1 MVKIEMSLGPYR
13 VTVEDAFKKIQN
25 NKTIKRIWD
34 MDHTVWKM
42 DPEEITNRLGWLR
55 SPMNMR
61 QRVTELKAFTDE
73 VRSERYTHALLLGMG
88 GSSLAPDMLR
98 RIFGVQ
104 DGFLDLAVLDST
116 DPAAVRA
123 LAEAVDPEKRLFIVS
138 SKSGTTAEVLSFF
151 KYFYNQTIRAVGK
164 DNAGEHF
171 IAITDPGNSLNE
183 VAPKLRFRKVF
194 AGDATIGGRFS
205 ALSVFGL
212 VPGSLMGMD
221 IPLLLERAIASAE
234 ACGQND
240 CSWSGRNDG
249 AKLGAALGALA
260 CAGRDKLTFFIA
272 DKVAGFGDW
281 VEQLIAES
289 TGKEGKG
296 ILPVIGEP
304 PDSPELYGNDRVF
317 ISMKLPGDDTIEPE
331 LGRLSDAGHP
341 VIRIFLD
348 DIYDIGGQFFLWEF
362 AVAVAGH
369 VLGINPYDQPDVEAA
384 KVLSRK
390 AMDEYRRMGSMS
402 THAATLVDKDI
413 SVFSDSPSSEL
424 SQVMQDFF
432 SRAREGSYISIQAY
446 LNPTRDTER
455 ALQALRL
462 VLLDKYRIP
471 TTLGF
476 GPRFLHSTG
485 QLHKGDAGKGMFIQI
500 TCDDASD
507 LAIPDKAGSES
518 SSMTFGILKAAQA
531 MGDGE
536 ALKAAGRQLIR
547 LHISG
552 PDVTAAINRIIQE
565 VH

>member
-1 MVKIEMSLGPYR
+1 MAKIEMSLGPYR
-13 VTVEDAFKKIQN
+13 VAVEDALKKIEN
-25 NKTIKRIWD
+25 NKIIKRIWD

-42 DPEEITNRLGWLR
+42 EPKEITNRLGWLR

-61 QRVTELKAFTDE
+61 QRVTELNTFTDE

-88 GSSLAPDMLR
+88 GSSLAPDVLR
-98 RIFGVQ
+98 RTFGVQ
-104 DGFLDLAVLDST
+104 DGYLDLAVLDST
-116 DPAAVRA
+116 DPAAVAA
-123 LAEAVDPEKRLFIVS
+123 LAEAVNPEKRLFIVS

-151 KYFYNQTIRAVGK
+151 KYFYNQTIRSVGK
-164 DNAGEHF
+164 DKAGEHF
-171 IAITDPGNSLNE
+171 IAITDPGNSFNE
-183 VAPKLRFRKVF
+183 VASTLRFRKVF
-194 AGDATIGGRFS
+194 AGDTTIGGRFS

-212 VPGSLMGMD
+212 VPGSLMGMNTT
-221 IPLLLERAIASAE
+221 LLLERAIASAE
-234 ACGQND
+234 VCGQND
-240 CSWSGRNDG
+240 CSWSGLNDG
-249 AKLGAALGALA
+249 CKLGAALGALA
-260 CAGRDKLTFFIA
+260 GAGRDKLTFFIA
-272 DKVAGFGDW
+272 EKVKGFGDW

-304 PDSPELYGNDRVF
+304 PDSPELYSNDRVF

-341 VIRIFLD
+341 VIRVFLD
-348 DIYDIGGQFFLWEF
+348 DIYDLGGQFFLWEF

-369 VLGINPYDQPDVEAA
+369 VLGINPYDQPDVESA

-390 AMDEYRRMGSMS
+390 AMDEYRRNGHLS
-402 THAATLVDKDI
+402 TQAPSLIYKDI
-413 SVFSDSPSSEL
+413 SVFSDSSFSDL
-424 SQVMQDFF
+424 SQVMQDFLLPLQ
-432 SRAREGSYISIQAY
+432 EGSYISIQAY
-446 LNPTRDTER
+446 INPIRETER

-462 VLLDKYRIP
+462 GLLDKHRIP

-485 QLHKGDAGKGMFIQI
+485 QLHKGDAGKGLFIQI
-500 TCDDASD
+500 TCDDAFD
-507 LAIPDKAGSES
+507 LAIPDEAGSEH

-552 PDVTAAINRIIQE
+552 PDITEAINRIAQE
-565 VH
+565 VL

>member
-13 VTVEDAFKKIQN
+13 VTVEDAFKKIES

-42 DPEEITNRLGWLR
+42 DPKEITNRLGWLR

-61 QRVTELKAFTDE
+61 QRVTELKTFTHE

-88 GSSLAPDMLR
+88 GSSLAPDMLK

-104 DGFLDLAVLDST
+104 GGFLDLAVLDST
-116 DPAAVRA
+116 DPAAVTV
-123 LAEAVDPEKRLFIVS
+123 LAETVNPEKRLFIVS

-151 KYFYNQTIRAVGK
+151 KYFYNRTISSVGK
-164 DNAGEHF
+164 DKAGEHF
-171 IAITDPGNSLNE
+171 IAITDPGNSFNE
-183 VAPKLRFRKVF
+183 VASELGFRKVF
-194 AGDATIGGRFS
+194 AGDTTIGGRFS

-272 DKVAGFGDW
+272 DKIAGFGDW

-348 DIYDIGGQFFLWEF
+348 DIYDLGGQFFLWEF

-369 VLGINPYDQPDVEAA
+369 ILGINPYDQPDVESA

-390 AMDEYRRMGSMS
+390 AMDEYRHSGSLR
-402 THAATLVDKDI
+402 THTAAFVDKDI
-413 SVFSDSPSSEL
+413 SVFSDSPSSGM
-424 SQVMQDFF
+424 SQSMQNFF
-432 SRAREGSYISIQAY
+432 SHIQKGSYISIQAY

-462 VLLDKYRIP
+462 GLLDKYRIP

-485 QLHKGDAGKGMFIQI
+485 QLHKGDAGKGMFVQI
-500 TCDDASD
+500 TCDDAFD
-507 LAIPDKAGSES
+507 LAIPDEAGSES
-518 SSMTFGILKAAQA
+518 SSMTFGVLKAAQA
-531 MGDGE
+531 MGDGD

-552 PDVTAAINRIIQE
+552 PDITAAINRIMQE
-565 VH
+565 IH

>member
-1 MVKIEMSLGPYR
+1 MAKIEMGLGPYR
-13 VTVEDAFKKIQN
+13 VAVEDAFKKIED
-25 NKTIKRIWD
+25 NKILKRIWD

-42 DPEEITNRLGWLR
+42 EPKEITNRLGWLT

-61 QRVTELKAFTDE
+61 QRVTELKTFTDE

-88 GSSLAPDMLR
+88 GSSLAPDVLR
-98 RIFGVQ
+98 RTFGVQ

-116 DPAAVRA
+116 DPAAVAA
-123 LAEAVDPEKRLFIVS
+123 LAKTVNPEKRLFIVS

-151 KYFYNQTIRAVGK
+151 KYFFNQTINSVGK
-164 DNAGEHF
+164 DKAGEHF
-171 IAITDPGNSLNE
+171 MAITDPGNSFNE
-183 VAPKLRFRKVF
+183 VAGKLRFRKVF
-194 AGDATIGGRFS
+194 AGDTTIGGRFS

-212 VPGSLMGMD
+212 VPASLMGMD
-221 IPLLLERAIASAE
+221 TTLLLERAIASAE
-234 ACGQND
+234 DCGQND
-240 CSWSGRNDG
+240 CSWSGLNDG
-249 AKLGAALGALA
+249 CKLGAALGTLA
-260 CAGRDKLTFFIA
+260 GAGRDKLTFFIA
-272 DKVAGFGDW
+272 EKVKGFGDW

-304 PDSPELYGNDRVF
+304 PDSPELYSNDRVF
-317 ISMKLPGDDTIEPE
+317 ISMKLPGDDTTQPE
-331 LGRLSDAGHP
+331 LGKLSDAGHP

-348 DIYDIGGQFFLWEF
+348 DIYDLGGQFFLWEF
-362 AVAVAGH
+362 ATAVAGH
-369 VLGINPYDQPDVEAA
+369 VLGINPYDQPDVESA

-390 AMDEYRRMGSMS
+390 AMDEYRQKGSLS
-402 THAATLVDKDI
+402 TQAPSLIDKDI
-413 SVFSDSPSSEL
+413 SVFYDSPSSDL
-424 SQVMQDFF
+424 SQVIEDFLF
-432 SRAREGSYISIQAY
+432 HIQEGSYISIQAY
-446 LNPTRDTER
+446 INPTRETER

-462 VLLDKYRIP
+462 GLLDKHRIP

-485 QLHKGDAGKGMFIQI
+485 QLHKGDAGKGLFIQI
-500 TCDDASD
+500 TCDDAFD
-507 LAIPDKAGSES
+507 LAIPDEAGSES

-552 PDVTAAINRIIQE
+552 PDITAAINRIAQE
-565 VH
+565 VR

>member
-1 MVKIEMSLGPYR
+1 
-13 VTVEDAFKKIQN
+13 
-25 NKTIKRIWD
+25 
-34 MDHTVWKM
+34 
-42 DPEEITNRLGWLR
+42 
-55 SPMNMR
+55 MNMR
-61 QRVTELKAFTDE
+61 QRVTELKTFTDE
-73 VRSERYTHALLLGMG
+73 VRSEGYTHALLLGMG

-116 DPAAVRA
+116 DPAAVTA
-123 LAEAVDPEKRLFIVS
+123 LAETVNPEKRLFIVS

-151 KYFYNQTIRAVGK
+151 KYFYNQTIRSVGK
-164 DNAGEHF
+164 DKAGEHF
-171 IAITDPGNSLNE
+171 IAITDPGNSFNE
-183 VAPKLRFRKVF
+183 VASKLRFRKVF
-194 AGDATIGGRFS
+194 AGDTTIGGRFS

-221 IPLLLERAIASAE
+221 ITLLLERAIASAE

-240 CSWSGRNDG
+240 CSWSGLNDG

-272 DKVAGFGDW
+272 EKVAGFGDW

-348 DIYDIGGQFFLWEF
+348 DIYDVGGQFFLWEF

-369 VLGINPYDQPDVEAA
+369 VLGINPYDQPDVESA

-390 AMDEYRRMGSMS
+390 AMDEYRQKGSLS
-402 THAATLVDKDI
+402 TQAAALVDKDI
-413 SVFSDSPSSEL
+413 CVFYDSPSSDL

-432 SRAREGSYISIQAY
+432 SHIQEGSYISIQAY
-446 LNPTRDTER
+446 LNPTREIEQGLTGIEAR
-455 ALQALRL
+455 
-462 VLLDKYRIP
+462 P
-471 TTLGF
+471 
-476 GPRFLHSTG
+476 PR
-485 QLHKGDAGKGMFIQI
+485 
-500 TCDDASD
+500 
-507 LAIPDKAGSES
+507 
-518 SSMTFGILKAAQA
+518 
-531 MGDGE
+531 
-536 ALKAAGRQLIR
+536 
-547 LHISG
+547 
-552 PDVTAAINRIIQE
+552 
-565 VH
+565 

>member
-1 MVKIEMSLGPYR
+1 MAKIEMSLGPYR
-13 VTVEDAFKKIQN
+13 VAVENSFKKIETN
-25 NKTIKRIWD
+25 TIIKRIWD
-34 MDHTVWKM
+34 MDYTVWKKEP
-42 DPEEITNRLGWLR
+42 DEITNRLGWLR

-61 QRVTELKAFTDE
+61 QRTTELKTFTDE
-73 VRSERYTHALLLGMG
+73 VRSEGYTHALLLGMG
-88 GSSLAPDMLR
+88 GSSLAPDMLKR
-98 RIFGVQ
+98 TFGVQ

-116 DPAAVRA
+116 DPAAVKA
-123 LAEAVDPEKRLFIVS
+123 LAEIGNPEKRLFIVS

-151 KYFYNQTIRAVGK
+151 KYFYNQTIKSVGK
-164 DNAGEHF
+164 DKAGEHF
-171 IAITDPGNSLNE
+171 VAITDPGNPYNE
-183 VAPKLRFRKVF
+183 VASKLRFRKVF
-194 AGDATIGGRFS
+194 AGDTTIGGRFS

-221 IPLLLERAIASAE
+221 TTLLLDRAIACAE
-234 ACGQND
+234 ACAQND
-240 CSWSGRNDG
+240 CSWSGLNEG

-272 DKVAGFGDW
+272 EKVTGFGDW
-281 VEQLIAES
+281 VEQLVAES

-296 ILPVIGEP
+296 MLPVIGEP
-304 PDSPELYGNDRVF
+304 PDSTELYGNDRVF
-317 ISMKLPGDDTIEPE
+317 ISIKLPGEDTIEPD

-348 DIYDIGGQFFLWEF
+348 DIYDLGGQFFLWEF
-362 AVAVAGH
+362 AVAVAAH
-369 VLGINPYDQPDVEAA
+369 VLGINPYDQPDVESA

-390 AMDEYRRMGSMS
+390 AMDEYHQKGCLRTQTPS
-402 THAATLVDKDI
+402 LIDKDI
-413 SVFSDSPSSEL
+413 SVFSDSPSSSL
-424 SQVMQDFF
+424 SRMLEDFF
-432 SRAREGSYISIQAY
+432 SHIQEGSYISIQAY
-446 LNPTRDTER
+446 TNPTREIER

-462 VLLDKYRIP
+462 GLLDKYRIP

-485 QLHKGDAGKGMFIQI
+485 QLHKGDAGKGLFIQI
-500 TCDDASD
+500 TCDDAFD
-507 LAIPDKAGSES
+507 LAIPDEAGSEN

-552 PDVTAAINRIIQE
+552 PDITAAINRLIQE
-565 VH
+565 VR

>member
-1 MVKIEMSLGPYR
+1 MPKIELGLGPYR
-13 VTVEDAFKKIQN
+13 GAVEDALEKIETS
-25 NKTIKRIWD
+25 KIIKRIWD

-42 DPEEITNRLGWLR
+42 DPKEITNRLGWLR

-61 QRVTELKAFTDE
+61 QQVTGLNAFTQE
-73 VRSERYTHALLLGMG
+73 VRSEGYTHALLLGMG

-98 RIFGVQ
+98 RTFGVR

-116 DPAAVRA
+116 DPAAVTG
-123 LAEAVDPEKRLFIVS
+123 LAETLNPAKRLFIVS

-151 KYFYNQTIRAVGK
+151 NYFYNQAIRSVGK
-164 DNAGEHF
+164 DKAGEHF
-171 IAITDPGNSLNE
+171 IAITDPGSSFNQ
-183 VAPKLRFRKVF
+183 VAGQLRFRKVF
-194 AGDATIGGRFS
+194 AGDPTIGGRFS
-205 ALSVFGL
+205 ALSAFGL

-221 IPLLLERAIASAE
+221 TTLLLGRAIASAE
-234 ACGQND
+234 DCGQND
-240 CSWSGRNDG
+240 SSLSGLNDG
-249 AKLGAALGALA
+249 CKLGAALGVLA
-260 CAGRDKLTFFIA
+260 GAGRDKLTFFIA
-272 DKVAGFGDW
+272 EKVASFGDW

-296 ILPVIGEP
+296 MLPVIGEP
-304 PDSPELYGNDRVF
+304 PEPPELYGNDRVF
-317 ISMKLPGDDTIEPE
+317 ISIKLPGDDTIEPE

-341 VIRIFLD
+341 VIRVFLD
-348 DIYDIGGQFFLWEF
+348 DIYDLGGQFFLWEF

-369 VLGINPYDQPDVEAA
+369 VLGINPYDQPDVESA

-390 AMDEYRRMGSMS
+390 AMDEYRRNGRLS
-402 THAATLVDKDI
+402 TQAAALIDNDI
-413 SVFSDSPSSEL
+413 SVYTDMPSSDLNQAMQAFL
-424 SQVMQDFF
+424 SDIP
-432 SRAREGSYISIQAY
+432 EGSYISIQAY
-446 LNPTRDTER
+446 TNPTRETQG

-462 VLLDKYRIP
+462 NLLDKHRIP

-485 QLHKGDAGKGMFIQI
+485 QLHKGDAGKGRFIQI
-500 TCDDASD
+500 TCDDAFD
-507 LAIPDKAGSES
+507 LPIPDEAGSEH

-552 PDVTAAINRIIQE
+552 SDITAAINRIAQ
-565 VH
+565 VVC

>member
-1 MVKIEMSLGPYR
+1 MAKIEMSLGPYR
-13 VTVEDAFKKIQN
+13 VAVKDAFKKIGN
-25 NKTIKRIWD
+25 NKIIKRIWD

-61 QRVTELKAFTDE
+61 QRVTELKTFTDE
-73 VRSERYTHALLLGMG
+73 VRSAGYTHALLLGMG

-98 RIFGVQ
+98 RAFGVQ

-116 DPAAVRA
+116 DPAAVAA
-123 LAEAVDPEKRLFIVS
+123 LAEAVNPEKRLFIVS

-151 KYFYNQTIRAVGK
+151 KYFYNQTIISVGK
-164 DNAGEHF
+164 DKAGEHF
-171 IAITDPGNSLNE
+171 IAITDPGNSFND
-183 VAPKLRFRKVF
+183 VAATLRFRKVF
-194 AGDATIGGRFS
+194 AGDTTIGGRFS

-221 IPLLLERAIASAE
+221 TTLLLDRAIASAE
-234 ACGQND
+234 ACGHND
-240 CSWSGRNDG
+240 RSWSGLNDG

-260 CAGRDKLTFFIA
+260 GSGRDKLTFFIA
-272 DKVAGFGDW
+272 EKIASFGDW

-289 TGKEGKG
+289 TGKERKG
-296 ILPVIGEP
+296 ILPVIGEA

-317 ISMKLPGDDTIEPE
+317 ISIRLPGDDTLEPE

-348 DIYDIGGQFFLWEF
+348 DIYDLGGQFFCWEF

-369 VLGINPYDQPDVEAA
+369 VLGINPYDQPDVESA

-390 AMDEYRRMGSMS
+390 AMDEYRRNGRLS
-402 THAATLVDKDI
+402 TQAAALMDKDI
-413 SVFSDSPSSEL
+413 SVFSDSPSSGL
-424 SQVMQDFF
+424 SQSMQAFF
-432 SRAREGSYISIQAY
+432 SHIQEGSYISIQAY
-446 LNPTRDTER
+446 IAPTIETER
-455 ALQALRL
+455 ALQAFRL

-485 QLHKGDAGKGMFIQI
+485 QLHKGDAGKGLFIQI
-500 TCDDASD
+500 TCNDVFD
-507 LAIPDKAGSES
+507 LAIPDEAASES

-536 ALKAAGRQLIR
+536 ALKAAGRQFIR

-552 PDVTAAINRIIQE
+552 PDITAAINRVAQE
-565 VH
+565 VR